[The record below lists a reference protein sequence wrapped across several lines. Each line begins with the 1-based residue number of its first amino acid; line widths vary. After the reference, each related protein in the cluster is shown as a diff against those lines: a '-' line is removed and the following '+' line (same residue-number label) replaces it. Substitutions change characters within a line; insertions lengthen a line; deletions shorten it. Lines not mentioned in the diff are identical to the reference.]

1 MLQLDLTNIVNKK
14 TSRFEQFHQEF
25 KDKCDSLTEA
35 GDYGK
40 LAKLAYGKG
49 RKAADFAA
57 KAARET
63 DDDQQSYLLKVQRY
77 CLEEEAYANECF
89 ARGTEEQVFSALEKE
104 TGTELL
110 VCSLAP

>member
-25 KDKCDSLTEA
+25 KDKCDSLAEA

-77 CLEEEAYANECF
+77 CLEEEAHANECF
-89 ARGTEEQVFSALEKE
+89 ARGTE
-104 TGTELL
+104 GPELTI
-110 VCSLAP
+110 CSVTH